1 MVAEVQAALITT
13 GGAVAVGGMSLLGA
27 LVSSRRAVDA
37 AQATRDA
44 TEAQSTQFEA
54 LTGAYADTRR
64 LLELVI
70 ERVTRPG
77 S

>member
-1 MVAEVQAALITT
+1 MVAELQAALITT
-13 GGAVAVGGMSLLGA
+13 GGAVAVGGMSLVGA

-44 TEAQSTQFEA
+44 TEAQSAQFDA
-54 LTGAYADTRR
+54 LTDAFADTRR